1 MSLPISQPTPGTRAT
16 GAGQFAAGVVILLVA
31 IAAAWAV
38 TLLPWSLAQPVLD
51 FIVRYPLLDAFLRAF
66 VVVNF
71 IMIHVL
77 LLIWW
82 ERKIAGWM
90 QARLG
95 PMHVG
100 WKGLLQTV
108 ADAVKLM
115 TKEDIVP
122 ALADKP
128 VFAVAPLLVF
138 LPTVMTFMALPFSAA
153 WVGYDYSLG
162 ALYVIA
168 VTTVTA
174 LGVMAAGWGSNNKY
188 SLMGGMRAVAQLIS
202 YEIPMV
208 VVILAVVTLAGTLS
222 LTGIVRWQAE
232 NGWLIWRYAPITI
245 PAFII
250 FVACAL
256 AELNRAPFDLP
267 EAESELVSGFN
278 TEYSGMRFALFFLA
292 EFANNFFSAGL
303 AVTLFLGGWEGPW
316 LPGPIWFIIK
326 TSLIITLFMWIRWT
340 LPRLRMDQMMG
351 FCWKI
356 LVPISIALFTIA
368 AIVG

>member
-1 MSLPISQPTPGTRAT
+1 MSIPITRSKANS
-16 GAGQFAAGVVILLVA
+16 AGQFLAGLVMLFAA
-31 IAAAWAV
+31 IAICWAL
-38 TLLPWSLAQPVLD
+38 TLLPWAKAQPILD
-51 FIVRYPLLDAFLRAF
+51 FITRYPLHDAFLRAF
-66 VVVNF
+66 LVIHF
-71 IMIHVL
+71 IMLHVL

-100 WKGLLQTV
+100 YKGLLQTV

-115 TKEDIVP
+115 TKEDVIP
-122 ALADKP
+122 AVADKP
-128 VFAVAPLLVF
+128 VFVVAPLLVF

-153 WVGYDYSLG
+153 WVGFDYSLG

-168 VTTVTA
+168 VTTVAA
-174 LGVMAAGWGSNNKY
+174 LGIMAAGWGSNNKY

-222 LTGIVRWQAE
+222 LTGIVAWQAQH
-232 NGWLIWRYAPITI
+232 GWLIWRYAPITI
-245 PAFII
+245 PGFII
-250 FVACAL
+250 FIACAL

-278 TEYSGMRFALFFLA
+278 TEYSGMRFAFFFLA

-303 AVTLFLGGWEGPW
+303 AVTLFFGGWEGPL
-316 LPGPIWFIIK
+316 LPGPLWFVIK
-326 TSLIITLFMWIRWT
+326 TSVIITLLMWIRWT

-351 FCWKI
+351 FCWKL
-356 LVPISIALFTIA
+356 LVPISIVLFTA
-368 AIVG
+368 AACIG